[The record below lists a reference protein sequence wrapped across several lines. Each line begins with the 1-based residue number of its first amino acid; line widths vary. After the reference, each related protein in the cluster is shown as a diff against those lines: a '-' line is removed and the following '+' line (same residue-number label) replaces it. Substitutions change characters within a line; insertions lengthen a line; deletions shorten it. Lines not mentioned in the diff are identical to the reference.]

1 MILLTFKSEYIMKKT
16 IFAMLFIATI
26 CTLFTSCKDETKW
39 SKDSK
44 LYIKGVD
51 RANKAL
57 SEAMSVAEIC
67 QLDTVLMS
75 KTDGGNTPFGDNF
88 QNKIDR
94 VNNRLAMRVANL
106 ETLDDNQFL
115 LSKEVILYTT
125 NERFEYIDTIG
136 YVPYSQRYA
145 AYEAIK
151 PLWESEDWDAIYNIF
166 QNAFTF
172 IPCTGAEYKAMIENG
187 EE

>member
-1 MILLTFKSEYIMKKT
+1 MKKT

-26 CTLFTSCKDETKW
+26 CTLFSSCKDDETKW
-39 SKDSK
+39 DKNAK

-51 RANKAL
+51 RANKSL
-57 SEAMSVAEIC
+57 SEAMTVAEIC
-67 QLDTVLMS
+67 SLDTVLMYLPQYGAFS
-75 KTDGGNTPFGDNF
+75 PFGDEF
-88 QNKIDR
+88 DNKIDR
-94 VNNRLAMRVANL
+94 VNNRLVMVVGNI
-106 ETLDDNQFL
+106 ETFDDNQFFI
-115 LSKEVILYTT
+115 SPEVIIGKISNNDY
-125 NERFEYIDTIG
+125 NSFDTLG

-145 AYEAIK
+145 AAIK
-151 PLWESEDWDAIYNIF
+151 TLWEGEDWDAIYNIF